1 MFRSKDDQFNA
12 VKNFHAKMDGMTQE
26 CPKAYDAKTAL
37 HRADFK
43 LEELVEFLYATS
55 RNNEEFADLLQ
66 ELHQALDRAAAKSK
80 KKVRPRSLLLGQVD
94 ALLDLLYF
102 TYGSFALM
110 GVDPQPIFDI
120 VHRANMGKIFPD
132 GRAHFD
138 PVTHKILKPDHW
150 EEDYA
155 PEPAIQEELDR
166 QVKACQK
173 SEVNGD

>member
-1 MFRSKDDQFNA
+1 MFRSKDIQFNA
-12 VKNFHAKMDGMTQE
+12 VKEFHAKMDGMTQE
-26 CPKAYDAKTAL
+26 YPKAYDAETAL

-55 RNNEEFADLLQ
+55 KNNEEFETLVQ
-66 ELHQALDRAAAKSK
+66 ELHGALDRATLKSK
-80 KKVRPRSLLLGQVD
+80 KKARPETPLLGQVD

-120 VHRANMGKIFPD
+120 VHQANMGKFFPD

-150 EEDYA
+150 EEEYA

-166 QVKACQK
+166 QLKARHK
-173 SEVNGD
+173 

>member
-1 MFRSKDDQFNA
+1 MFQSKDVQFNA
-12 VKNFHAKMDGMTQE
+12 VKEFHAKMDGVTQE
-26 CPKAYDAKTAL
+26 YPKAYDAETAF

-55 RNNEEFADLLQ
+55 RNDGEFTTLLQ
-66 ELHQALDRAAAKSK
+66 GLHQALDRAAAKSK
-80 KKVRPRSLLLGQVD
+80 KKVRTENPLLGQVD

-110 GVDPQPIFDI
+110 GVDPKPIFDI
-120 VHRANMGKIFPD
+120 VHRSNMGKIFPD

-138 PVTHKILKPDHW
+138 PVTHKILKPNHW
-150 EEDYA
+150 EAEYA

-166 QVKACQK
+166 QVKAYQK
-173 SEVNGD
+173 LK